1 MGHGHGHHHHHHHH
15 HGSKNIL
22 IAFFLNFTFAIIEFI
37 GGFLTN
43 SVAIYSDALHDL
55 GDSLALLFAYFAEK
69 FGEKE
74 PDEKYT
80 YGYKRFSVL
89 SALINGIILISG
101 SLFVIME
108 SIERISSPQPVEP
121 KGMLLLALLGVAV
134 NGFAAFRLSKD
145 EGINQRMVMLHLL
158 EDILGWIAVLIVSI
172 ILLFKP
178 WYILDS
184 ILSILI
190 SIVILRGVYKNFMSI
205 GQIFLQSFPESI
217 DIKTILTKIR
227 GLDLV
232 IDVHCLKGWSIDE
245 SHATLSLHVVV
256 PDNKTIKELDELKIL
271 IKKILEDSNIK
282 YSSIEF
288 ESESYNCPE

>member
-1 MGHGHGHHHHHHHH
+1 MGHDHHGHGHHAHH
-15 HGSKNIL
+15 HGQSNL
-22 IAFFLNFTFAIIEFI
+22 LLAFALNFFFSIVEFI
-37 GGFLTN
+37 GGYFTN

-55 GDSLALLFAYFAEK
+55 GDSLALLFAYFAQK
-69 FGEKE
+69 YSDKE

-89 SALINGIILISG
+89 SALINGVILLAG

-108 SIERISSPQPVEP
+108 SLERINAPQPVDP
-121 KGMLLLALLGVAV
+121 KGMILLALLGISI

-158 EDILGWIAVLIVSI
+158 EDILGWIAVFVVSI
-172 ILLFKP
+172 VLLFKP

-190 SIVILRGVYKNFMSI
+190 SLVILRGVYKNFMSI
-205 GQIFLQSFPESI
+205 GEILLQVFPKSI
-217 DIKTILTKIR
+217 DIKSLLIELKKIDQILDI
-227 GLDLV
+227 
-232 IDVHCLKGWSIDE
+232 HCVKGWSID
-245 SHATLSLHVVV
+245 SSQSTISLHVVV
-256 PDNKTIKELDELKIL
+256 SDDKTIKELDNLKL
-271 IKKILEDSNIK
+271 VIKKKLEQKNIK

-288 ESESYNCPE
+288 ESSSYNCPE